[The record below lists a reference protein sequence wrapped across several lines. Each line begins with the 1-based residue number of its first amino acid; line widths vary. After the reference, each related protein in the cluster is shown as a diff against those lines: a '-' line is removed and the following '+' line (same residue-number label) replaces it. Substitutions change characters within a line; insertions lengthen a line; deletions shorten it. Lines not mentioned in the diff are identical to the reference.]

1 MAIVLK
7 YAREEAQSEDGAR
20 VLVDR
25 RRPRGLD
32 EQSLEL
38 RSWLPMLG
46 PSEELRR
53 WFDERP
59 TQWQVFRRHYLAEL
73 CDKNAVEALNEL
85 EAIAASEKKMT
96 LLTCSKDRERSHAA
110 ILRDLLEG
118 VKKPPATSGP
128 ARAAAGG
135 RMRARRPR

>member
-1 MAIVLK
+1 MAILLK
-7 YAREEAQSEDGAR
+7 HVREEAQPEDGAR

-25 RRPRGLD
+25 QRPRGVD
-32 EQSLEL
+32 ESSLEL

-46 PSEELRR
+46 PSVELRR

-59 TQWQVFRRHYLAEL
+59 SQWQLFRRQYVQEL
-73 CDKNAVEALNEL
+73 CDQKAVEALTEL
-85 EAIAASEKKMT
+85 EAIAAEEKRLT
-96 LLTCSKDRERSHAA
+96 LLTGAKDQEHSHAA

-118 VKKPPATSGP
+118 VKKPPATSRP
-128 ARAAAGG
+128 ARAAASG